1 MSEKHNIDELFRS
14 VLDKPI
20 QNADPS
26 AGWEAFEN
34 VHAAGSAVS
43 VHKTAWLSAIASFA
57 VVSMLTL
64 INNPQNS
71 GSDQIIA
78 EKVTSL
84 PSIVSFQNDEFATEV
99 HVPPEDVASEAFD
112 ADLKASKPKSSQTQE
127 KIADH
132 SELQKVKSA
141 QAANAARPMEDGI
154 EEISLMAMN
163 THEFDFS
170 QESALLLEEKSFEDE
185 KLKLKLADE
194 KNQIKLIA
202 SANSFNSVIGSAN
215 PGTANSMQ
223 AVGLEYQRNINE
235 KLSFT
240 LGLLYSHLGVSGFG
254 NSYDSVAYSF
264 GKTTYRTEIS
274 PSFTQNLSLPIGI
287 SYRPAYRHEVN
298 LSAELGYL
306 LDVHSI
312 KTESVLGYETESPVI
327 KESERGYQQGF
338 HALNTRLMLSYR
350 YQLTSGLQLGMSGRY
365 TMTDMLDENY
375 FDRKRK
381 ISPFFWQLELR
392 YNLAKY

>member
-1 MSEKHNIDELFRS
+1 
-14 VLDKPI
+14 
-20 QNADPS
+20 
-26 AGWEAFEN
+26 
-34 VHAAGSAVS
+34 
-43 VHKTAWLSAIASFA
+43 
-57 VVSMLTL
+57 
-64 INNPQNS
+64 
-71 GSDQIIA
+71 
-78 EKVTSL
+78 
-84 PSIVSFQNDEFATEV
+84 
-99 HVPPEDVASEAFD
+99 
-112 ADLKASKPKSSQTQE
+112 
-127 KIADH
+127 
-132 SELQKVKSA
+132 
-141 QAANAARPMEDGI
+141 
-154 EEISLMAMN
+154 
-163 THEFDFS
+163 
-170 QESALLLEEKSFEDE
+170 
-185 KLKLKLADE
+185 
-194 KNQIKLIA
+194 
-202 SANSFNSVIGSAN
+202 
-215 PGTANSMQ
+215 MQ

-287 SYRPAYRHEVN
+287 SYRPAFRHEVN

-312 KTESVLGYETESPVI
+312 KTESVLGHETESPVI

-365 TMTDMLDENY
+365 AMTDMLDENY